1 MTVLIER
8 LPQVN
13 DNQTTGYFF
22 VLNEN
27 SHIIYKC
34 YCLELPDLDN
44 ATSISRIP
52 EGTYDV
58 KKRNSPKYGDH
69 FHILDVP
76 GRSFIL
82 IHHGNYYT
90 DIRGCIL
97 VGQELEDI
105 NNDGLLDVT
114 QSKFTMR
121 KLNQILPD
129 EFKITIK
136 KLKGV
141 KL

>member
-1 MTVLIER
+1 MTILIER
-8 LPQVN
+8 LPQLN
-13 DNQTTGYFF
+13 EMQTTGYLF
-22 VLNEN
+22 VLNQEK
-27 SHIIYKC
+27 HIIYKC
-34 YCLELPDLDN
+34 YCLELPDRDN

-52 EGTYDV
+52 EGTYTV
-58 KKRNSPKYGDH
+58 KKRNSPKFADH

-105 NNDGLLDVT
+105 NGDGLLDVT
-114 QSKFTMR
+114 QSKYTMR
-121 KLNQILPD
+121 KLNQILPN
-129 EFKITIK
+129 EFKITIQE
-136 KLKGV
+136 LKGTE
-141 KL
+141 L